1 LELVSRNLLSLSV
14 VQFKSKGWLGTHT
27 RISIGVVVFAVLS
40 SVASLGWEPINYQK
54 MITSV
59 THSEEEVVAPKRKTL
74 RNAPTHVLPE
84 SAWVDSIMGALTLDQ
99 KIGQLFMVA
108 TYSNKDEGHYKQV
121 DRLIQDYHIGGLIF
135 FQGGPYRQA
144 RLTNRYQSLSK
155 IPLLIGIDAEWGLG
169 MRLDSTISYPRQ
181 MALGAIQ
188 NDELIYEMGID
199 IANQCRRLGIHIN
212 FAPVVDMN
220 SNPNNPV
227 IGTRSF
233 GEELENV
240 LSKSKAYMKGLQDG
254 GVIATA
260 KHFPGHGD
268 TDSDSHYTLPVL
280 THTEEEIYKTDLM
293 IYQSMIRDSLMGVLS
308 GHLFVP
314 ALDSTHQTPSSLSD
328 KIINGILRKELGFR
342 GLVFTDAMNM
352 RGVLRNAKAADV
364 NLKALLAGND
374 ILLFPEN
381 VGETVA
387 NIKLAINSGRFSQK
401 MLDEKVRRIL
411 QAKYWAGLNQLTPIN
426 LTNLGTDLK
435 TDYSK
440 DLIKR
445 LNAASVTI
453 LRSENNLLP
462 LVASEDQKIASV
474 SISKVKDNVFQKTL
488 SGMKSIPAFN
498 FQGGILSGAQINEMM
513 LLLNPFDVVVV
524 GLHGIT
530 SSPQRSYGVPA
541 QTSDFITQLK
551 AKGKKVILVVFGNPY
566 SLRFVPATDVLIN
579 IPQDGDVQQ
588 EIATQVLFGHYTS
601 NGTLPVSVA
610 GYKVGSG
617 LKMSS
622 VQRLGFG
629 TPAEVGMNA
638 QALTKID
645 DIVKES
651 IEHHV
656 FPGCE
661 VLVARK
667 GKVVYQKQFGNLT
680 YKSSPVVTSET
691 LYDLASIT
699 KVAATVQA
707 IMLLYDRKLIDLN
720 KKASHYLPE
729 LIGTSK
735 SNMTIMDLLLHQSG
749 YVSFYPTL
757 WDRTRTKTGELL
769 PEYYAEQ
776 RDSIYSMQIAP
787 KLYAKP
793 SLKDSVWKWVVESPL
808 NNKRK
813 KSGGFGMVYSDLG
826 FLTLQKVVERISGE
840 PLDVYVKKNIYKPL
854 GLKYLGFNPLQA
866 FPESQIAPTEM
877 DIRFRGRQLQGT
889 VHDQMAA
896 VMGGVSGHAGLF
908 GNANDL
914 AVLLQMNLWKGTY
927 EGHKYFEPTTMP
939 TFIRLYSDQYRRAL
953 GWDKVPLDGAST
965 YVSADASNNS
975 FGHTGFTGT
984 MLWADPDE
992 DLLYIFLSNRIHPDA
1007 ENRSII
1013 TQKTRRRIHDVIYSA
1028 ITERKHIVH

>member
-1 LELVSRNLLSLSV
+1 MVSRNLLSLSV
-14 VQFKSKGWLGTHT
+14 VQFKSKGWFGTHT
-27 RISIGVVVFAVLS
+27 HISIGVVLFAVLS
-40 SVASLGWEPINYQK
+40 SLASLGWEPIDYNSI
-54 MITSV
+54 MTSV
-59 THSEEEVVAPKRKTL
+59 TRAGDEVLTSQRRHLNQV
-74 RNAPTHVLPE
+74 PTMVLPE
-84 SAWVDSIMGALTLDQ
+84 SAWVDSTLASLTLDQ

-108 TYSNKDEGHYKQV
+108 TYSDKDEGHYRQV
-121 DRLIQDYHIGGLIF
+121 DKLIQDYHIGGLIF

-144 RLTNRYQSLSK
+144 RLTNRYQANSK
-155 IPLLIGIDAEWGLG
+155 VPLLIGIDAEWGLG

-188 NDELIYEMGID
+188 NDELIYQMGID

-220 SNPNNPV
+220 SNPKNPV
-227 IGTRSF
+227 IGTRAF

-240 LSKSKAYMKGLQDG
+240 LRKSKAYMKGLQDG

-280 THTEEEIYKTDLM
+280 THTADEIYKTDLL
-293 IYQSMIRDSLMGVLS
+293 IYQSMIQDSLMGVLS

-314 ALDSTHQTPSSLSD
+314 ALDSINQTPSSLSD

-352 RGVLRNAKAADV
+352 RGVLRNARASDV
-364 NLKALLAGND
+364 NLKALMAGND

-381 VGETVA
+381 VGETVGK
-387 NIKLAINSGRFSQK
+387 IKDALEKGNFSQK

-411 QAKYWAGLNQLTPIN
+411 QGKYWAGLDHLKPIN
-426 LTNLGTDLK
+426 LMNLRADLN

-453 LRSENNLLP
+453 LRNENNLLP
-462 LVASEDQKIASV
+462 LLTSEDQKIASV

-488 SGMKSIPAFN
+488 SGMKSVPAFN
-498 FQGGILSGAQINEMM
+498 FQSGSMSREQINEMVF
-513 LLLNPFDVVVV
+513 LLNPFEVVVV
-524 GLHGIT
+524 GMHGIT
-530 SSPQRSYGVPA
+530 SSSQKSYRIPS
-541 QTSDFITQLK
+541 QTTDFIAQLK
-551 AKGKKVILVVFGNPY
+551 ANGKKVILVVFGNPY
-566 SLRFVPATDVLIN
+566 SLNFVPATDVLIN
-579 IPQDGDVQQ
+579 VPQDGDIQQ
-588 EIATQVLFGHYTS
+588 EIATQVVFGQLS
-601 NGTLPVSVA
+601 CNGLLPVSVA
-610 GYKVGSG
+610 GYKAGSG
-617 LKMSS
+617 LDMSS

-629 TPAEVGMNA
+629 AASEVGMDANK
-638 QALTKID
+638 LSKID
-645 DIVKES
+645 EIVKES
-651 IEHHV
+651 ISNHV

-667 GKVVYQKQFGNLT
+667 GKVVYQKQFGHLT
-680 YKSSPVVTSET
+680 YKPSPEVTPET

-707 IMLLYDRKLIDLN
+707 IMLLYDRKQIDLN
-720 KKASHYLPE
+720 KKAAQYLPE
-729 LIGTSK
+729 LGGTTK

-757 WDRTRTKTGELL
+757 WERTRTKTGDLL

-793 SLKDSVWKWVVESPL
+793 SLKDSVWKWIIESPM
-808 NNKRK
+808 NHKKK
-813 KSGGFGMVYSDLG
+813 KSGGYGMVYSDLG

-840 PLDVYVKKNIYKPL
+840 PLDAYVKKNIYKPL
-854 GLKYLGFNPLQA
+854 GLKYLGFKPLES

-877 DIRFRGRQLQGT
+877 DIRFRGRLLQGT

-908 GNANDL
+908 GNAHDL
-914 AVLLQMNLWKGTY
+914 AVLLQMNLWKGSY
-927 EGHKYFEPTTMP
+927 EGHKYFEPTTLP
-939 TFIRLYSDQYRRAL
+939 TFIRLYSEQYRRAL

-965 YVSADASNNS
+965 YVSADASSNS

-1007 ENRSII
+1007 ENKAII

-1028 ITERKHIVH
+1028 LTERKHIVH